1 MRVTIV
7 PEDKYIQ
14 VDGRGLNFDFPANPN
29 IHAIQWY
36 EDHGRVEQ
44 KVGGTR
50 QTTIEEVQYFVDL
63 WEQERVKVDTPPPV
77 EPDSPEK
84 IMKRKKVERQ
94 KAVETLVVTTES
106 GKQFDGNEVAQDRMA
121 RAILALDPLE
131 ETIWILADNTVDRHV
146 SREELREALRLSGA
160 AQTAIWAIPY
170 YP

>member
-1 MRVTIV
+1 MKVTVV

-14 VDGRGLNFDFPANPN
+14 VDGRGLNFDFPANSN

-36 EDHGRVEQ
+36 GDYGVVEQ

-94 KAVETLVVTTES
+94 KAVEALVVTTES
-106 GKQFDGNEVAQDRMA
+106 GKQFDGNEEAQDRMA
-121 RAILALDPLE
+121 RAILSLDPLE
-131 ETIWILADNTVDRHV
+131 ETMWILADNTVDRKV

>member
-7 PEDKYIQ
+7 PEDRYIQ
-14 VDGRGLNFDFPANPN
+14 VDGRGLNFDYTAHPN

-36 EDHGRVEQ
+36 DTYGIVEQ
-44 KVGGTR
+44 KIGGSR
-50 QTTIEEVQYFVDL
+50 ETTIEEVQSFVDL
-63 WEQERVKVDTPPPV
+63 WEAERIKQDTPPLP

-84 IMKRKKVERQ
+84 IMKQKKVQRQ
-94 KAVETLVVTTES
+94 KDVDTLIIITAS

-121 RAILALDPLE
+121 RAILSLDPLE
-131 ETIWILADNTVDRHV
+131 TTMWILADNTVDMHV

-170 YP
+170 HP